1 MENVSQQRNSR
12 LILLVGLGTVFLLAC
27 IAISLFFSLRPPAV
41 VTLRRYV
48 TLGKQPGGEPYA
60 EIDRDALF
68 NDLHLPPPT
77 DHAHAAERLP
87 EVRALND
94 MQLFL
99 SSTDKEDV
107 LQVVVLADAE
117 TLQRHGIRFE
127 TLSWEQPITKR
138 TGQSTGIPSFVPGDS
153 EQAASRP
160 VAGTYLS
167 SLADD
172 NGDGYNLRAVCERVQ
187 QERDALCREKLGDSY
202 KADKLQVSFSTNI
215 GDATYHNVYQ
225 ASYRATIENEDPNL
239 AVTIFF
245 RVRLFNLQIA
255 EDGTIAFDS
264 YADVSIQKTEAE
276 CKRAPSSSQYETMI
290 LSGGGQRISGKP
302 IFDQNGFV
310 LFADQPTSYRMATGV
325 YWSPT
330 YELLTEDMIWKLTAA
345 DGYSLA
351 KVLRYARKEIYAR
364 YYAAFDPQTEHEF
377 YEHYRAYPWYHE
389 LSPDRTVDMTET
401 ERANMRLLREI
412 QSLVEK

>member
-1 MENVSQQRNSR
+1 MENAAQQRNSR
-12 LILLVGLGTVFLLAC
+12 TILLVGLGTVFLLAC

-41 VTLRRYV
+41 VELRPYV
-48 TLGKQPGGEPYA
+48 TLGRHASGEPYA
-60 EIDRDALF
+60 EIDRDALLT
-68 NDLHLPPPT
+68 DLHLPVPNDPPR
-77 DHAHAAERLP
+77 AAERLP
-87 EVRALND
+87 EVRALYE

-99 SSTDKEDV
+99 SATDQEDV
-107 LQVVVLADAE
+107 LKVVVLADAE
-117 TLQRHGIRFE
+117 TLQRHGIRFDAL
-127 TLSWEQPITKR
+127 TWEQPITKR
-138 TGQSTGIPSFVPGDS
+138 AEQGSSIPSPLPDDS
-153 EQAASRP
+153 EQATSRP
-160 VAGTYLS
+160 AVGAYLS
-167 SLADD
+167 ALVDG

-202 KADKLQVSFSTNI
+202 KTDKLQVSFSVNT
-215 GDATYHNVYQ
+215 GDARYHNVYQ
-225 ASYRATIENEDPNL
+225 ASYRAAVENEDPNL

-255 EDGTIAFDS
+255 EDGTVTFDS

-276 CKRAPSSSQYETMI
+276 CKRAPSSSQYRTEI
-290 LSGGGQRISGKP
+290 LSGGGQRVSGKP

-310 LFADQPTSYRMATGV
+310 LFADQPTSYRMATGI

-330 YELLTEDMIWKLTAA
+330 YELLTEDMIWKLTAS

-364 YYAAFDPQTEHEF
+364 YYAAFDPQTEREF
-377 YEHYRAYPWYHE
+377 YDHYRVYPWYYE